1 VAFGL
6 PSGPSSANSGQ
17 ASLATITSALNC
29 LTRLTQCGAIKP
41 VKAYPT
47 FRGVM
52 TWSINW
58 DRTDGLGFS
67 RGVRATLNTL
77 P

>member
-1 VAFGL
+1 VI
-6 PSGPSSANSGQ
+6 AN
-17 ASLATITSALNC
+17 ALNC
-29 LTRLTQCGAIKP
+29 LTRLLNCGAIQP
-41 VKAYPT
+41 AQAHPS

-58 DRTDGLGFS
+58 DRRDGFNFS
-67 RGVRATLNTL
+67 RPVRETLNTL